1 MITDKGEGG
10 EGKERYIER
19 RNEREREREGGGKNY
34 DNESISNSIYLTD
47 I

>member
-19 RNEREREREGGGKNY
+19 RNEREREGGGR
-34 DNESISNSIYLTD
+34 EEL
-47 I
+47 